1 MQEIPLNPSQ
11 SQTAQIVLGG
21 QQCAIA
27 VYTKVG
33 YELTDVVELETVIQ
47 IIYFDLTVNGVD
59 ITSTQNCVN
68 LARLLLNR
76 QYLGVVGDF
85 VFIDTQGNEDPQ
97 WEGLGTRWVLVY
109 LDANDIATIEAQRAA
124 NAG

>member
-1 MQEIPLNPSQ
+1 MQEIPLNPSE

-21 QQCAIA
+21 QQCAIS
-27 VYTKVG
+27 VYTKTG
-33 YELTDVVELETVIQ
+33 YELTDAVELETVIQ

-59 ITSTQNCVN
+59 ITNTQNCVN

-109 LDANDIATIEAQRAA
+109 LDADDIATIEAQRAA

>member
-1 MQEIPLNPSQ
+1 MQEVPLSALE
-11 SQTAQIVLGG
+11 SQTLQILLNG
-21 QQCAIA
+21 QQCALS
-27 VYTKVG
+27 VYTKTG
-33 YELTDVVELETVIQ
+33 YELTDAIELETVIQ

-59 ITSTQNCVN
+59 ITNTQNCVN

-109 LDANDIATIEAQRAA
+109 LDADDIATIETQRAA
-124 NAG
+124 NQS